1 MSTWV
6 QGKVVERIDWNE
18 RLFSLKVEAEVE
30 PFIAG
35 QFGKL
40 ALEQN
45 GERVQR
51 AYSYVNPPESPV
63 LEFLAVNVEEGQLS
77 PKLQDL
83 TPGDSVMVSPR
94 PSGFLT
100 LDEVPAGRELWMFAT
115 GTAVGPFLS
124 ILHSEDCWERYE
136 RFILVY
142 AVRYQEDLAYLEEI
156 RALEQAHPD
165 AFHFVP
171 VVSREAVD
179 GMLSGRIP
187 QLLVDGAIQD
197 AVGIPIKPA
206 RSQTMICGNPEMIR
220 ETLAVLEGMGL
231 RKNLRRTPGQ
241 ITMEKYW

>member
-18 RLFSLKVEAEVE
+18 HLFTLRVEAEVE

-40 ALEQN
+40 ALEQE
-45 GERVQR
+45 GERIQR
-51 AYSYVNPPESPV
+51 AYSYVNPPHEPV
-63 LEFLAVNVEEGQLS
+63 LEFLAVTVEEGQLS
-77 PKLQDL
+77 PRLQDL
-83 TPGDSVMVSPR
+83 HPGDNVMVTPR

-124 ILHSEDCWERYE
+124 ILQSKDCWERYE

-142 AVRYQEDLAYLEEI
+142 AVREAQDLAYLETI
-156 RALEQAHPD
+156 KALEKAHPN

-171 VVSREAVD
+171 VVSREEVEGA
-179 GMLSGRIP
+179 LHGRIP
-187 QLLVDGAIQD
+187 QLLVDGAIQEK
-197 AVGIPIKPA
+197 VGVPIKPA